1 MARHLVTAVQG
12 RNDPCS
18 IPPSVPCSTMSLTT
32 LLTNLINGLE
42 RVIEKLKTALK
53 LRLLCGALRSCPR
66 YLPAFL
72 LTHKVI
78 VCDRRTFQFT
88 THKGI
93 SHSSSVNRPSS
104 REKSMKGKYNDLCSL
119 YPHLS
124 LGCSDPKSPSQ
135 VSFLSPGSQ
144 DVWEHPSGQIST
156 PHAPCRSELNPPFTE
171 LCSYPLARKG
181 RSLQNSKT

>member
-1 MARHLVTAVQG
+1 
-12 RNDPCS
+12 
-18 IPPSVPCSTMSLTT
+18 MSLTT
-32 LLTNLINGLE
+32 LLTNFINGLE

-93 SHSSSVNRPSS
+93 SHSSSVNRLSS

-119 YPHLS
+119 YPRLS

-156 PHAPCRSELNPPFTE
+156 PHAPCRSELNPSLTE
-171 LCSYPLARKG
+171 LCSYPLARNG
-181 RSLQNSKT
+181 RSLQNSKHSMIMKDILHCFVTPSFNL